1 MPVTLLCPRLGCRA
15 ILRVPDSVRGE
26 RVRCSECGMAFV
38 VPKNPKSSGQR
49 PKATEQKAA
58 T

>member
-1 MPVTLLCPRLGCRA
+1 MPVTLLCPRLSCRA

-26 RVRCSECGMAFV
+26 RVRCSECGLAFV
-38 VPKNPKSSGQR
+38 VPKHAKSPAQR
-49 PKATEQKAA
+49 PKPTEQKAA